1 MRPTLRFLVLT
12 LMVLAALFGGCSHD
26 STPTRP
32 EAPAGSPLDKGIPA
46 GYYDTVNTS
55 TAATLRAT
63 VHAAIDDHTKIPYT
77 ATGTDTW
84 IVVEAAD
91 TDPANSGRVLDVYLN
106 ASFPKYGA
114 GNLDYNREHV
124 WCKSF
129 GFPNDGASNYPYTDC
144 HHLFVCNDSYNSA
157 RNNKPYGIVGGT
169 ATEYPTQLVNGIG
182 GGSGTYPGWSNWS
195 NTTYWETWWDRR
207 GDVARALLYMD
218 VRYEGGTHGVTGY
231 AEPDLILTDSLAL
244 IEGSN
249 TGANLGV
256 AYMGLLST
264 VLQWHLDDPVDDK
277 ERARNDAVYSYQ
289 GNRNPFIDHPEWVAC
304 IFLDNCG
311 GGTGDTTPP
320 AAPTGLLATAVTGA
334 INLDWAD
341 NTEADLAGYTVYRAT
356 AAAGPFSALNGALLA
371 GSSYADASVTA
382 GTTYWYAVTADDQS
396 GNESAQSTSA
406 SATAAGGGGGP
417 AVAWINEFHYDNDGT
432 DAGELVEVCGTAG
445 TSLAG
450 WSVVGYNGSG
460 GAVYATVALSGTLPN
475 QSAGFGT
482 LSFAFA
488 AMQNGSPDGL
498 ALVNASGTV
507 VQFLSYEGTFT
518 AVGGAANGMAS
529 TDVGVSEGTTSPVGW
544 TLQLAGSGTTYGAF
558 TWQAAAAGTA
568 GLVNTGQSFGTP
580 PPNVAPV
587 AEANG
592 PYAALT
598 GAAITF
604 SSTGST
610 DSDGTIA
617 SWLWNFG
624 DGATST
630 LANPTHAYAA
640 GGTYTA
646 TLTVTDNGGAQASDT
661 ATVTITV
668 PNVAPV
674 AQANGPYAALTGV
687 SVAFSST
694 GSADSDG
701 TITAWSW
708 NFGDGATS
716 TLANPTHAYAAAGS
730 YTATLTVTDNSGA
743 QASDTSPVTITAP
756 NVAPVAQAGGP
767 YSGTTGATIS
777 FSSAGST
784 DSDGTIA
791 SWSWNF
797 GDGATS
803 TLANPTHAY
812 AAAGSYTATLT
823 VTDNSGAQ
831 GVDTAPVTVTAPAL
845 ANVWINEFHYDNAG
859 TDASEF
865 VEVAGPA
872 GTVLTGWTV
881 VGYNGANGAV
891 YATKALSGTIANKQ
905 NGYGVVSVTF
915 AGLENGAPDGLA
927 LVNASGQV
935 VQFLSYEG
943 AFTATGGAA
952 NGMTSINIPVS
963 ESEATVKGN
972 SLQLRGTGDTYAEF
986 TWYANVKA
994 SAGAKN
1000 TSQTFATTIALMP

>member
-1 MRPTLRFLVLT
+1 MRPTPRFLVLT
-12 LMVLAALFGGCSHD
+12 LMVLAALFGGCTHD
-26 STPTRP
+26 SPLTRP
-32 EAPAGSPLDKGIPA
+32 DAPAGSLVDKGIPA
-46 GYYDTVNTS
+46 GYYDAVNT
-55 TAATLRAT
+55 TTGAALRAS
-63 VHAAIDDHTKIPYT
+63 VHATIDDHTKIPYT
-77 ATGTDTW
+77 STGTDTW

-144 HHLFVCNDSYNSA
+144 HHLFICNDSYNSA
-157 RNNKPYGIVGGT
+157 RNNKPYGTVGGT
-169 ATEYPTQLVNGIG
+169 ATEYPTQLVGGIG
-182 GGSGTYPGWSNWS
+182 GGSGVYPGWSNWS
-195 NTTYWETWWDRR
+195 NTTLWETWWDRR

-218 VRYEGGTHGVTGY
+218 VRYEGGTHGATGY
-231 AEPDLILTDSLAL
+231 AEPDLILSDNLAQ

-249 TGANLGV
+249 TGANLSV
-256 AYMGLLST
+256 AYMGLRAT

-289 GNRNPFIDHPEWVAC
+289 GNRNPFVDHPEWVAC
-304 IFLDNCG
+304 IFVDNCG

-320 AAPTGLLATAVTGA
+320 SAPTGLLATAGTGV
-334 INLDWAD
+334 INLDWND

-356 AAAGPFSALNGALLA
+356 AAAGPYAALNGALLA
-371 GSSYADASVTA
+371 ASTYADAAVTG
-382 GTTYWYAVTADDQS
+382 GTTYWYVVTADDQT

-406 SATAAGGGGGP
+406 SATAAGGGGGGGT
-417 AVAWINEFHYDNDGT
+417 VVWINEFHYDNDGT
-432 DAGELVEVCGTAG
+432 DTGELVEVCGAAG

-475 QSAGFGT
+475 QSSGFGT
-482 LSFAFA
+482 ASFAFA

-518 AVGGAANGMAS
+518 GVGGAANGMVA

-544 TLQLAGSGTTYGAF
+544 TLQLAGSGTTSGAF
-558 TWQAAAAGTA
+558 TWQPAAAGTA
-568 GLVNTGQSFGTP
+568 GLVNTGQSFGAP
-580 PPNVAPV
+580 PPNTAPV

-598 GAAITF
+598 NAAITF

-610 DSDGTIA
+610 DSDGTITG
-617 SWLWNFG
+617 WLWNFG

-630 LANPTHAYAA
+630 LASPSHAYAA
-640 GGTYTA
+640 GGAYTA
-646 TLTVTDNGGAQASDT
+646 TLTVTDNG
-661 ATVTITV
+661 
-668 PNVAPV
+668 
-674 AQANGPYAALTGV
+674 
-687 SVAFSST
+687 
-694 GSADSDG
+694 
-701 TITAWSW
+701 
-708 NFGDGATS
+708 
-716 TLANPTHAYAAAGS
+716 
-730 YTATLTVTDNSGA
+730 GA

-756 NVAPVAQAGGP
+756 NVAPVAQANGP
-767 YSGTTGATIS
+767 YSGMRGANIA

-784 DSDGTIA
+784 DSDGTITA
-791 SWSWNF
+791 WLWNF

-812 AAAGSYTATLT
+812 ATAGSYTATLT

-831 GVDTAPVTVTAPAL
+831 GSDTSPVTVTAPAL

-872 GTVLTGWTV
+872 GTSLTGWTV

-891 YATKALSGTIANKQ
+891 YATKSLSGTIANKQ
-905 NGYGVVSVTF
+905 NGFGVVSITF

-952 NGMTSINIPVS
+952 SGMTSVNIPVS

-994 SAGAKN
+994 SAGVKN
-1000 TSQTFATTIALMP
+1000 TSQTFATVIALMP